1 MKKIAFV
8 CVHNSCRSQM
18 AEALGKKYL
27 SGRYECYSCG
37 SEIKSH
43 INPDA
48 VRLMKDLY
56 QIDMEQTQHSKL
68 ISDIPH
74 CDIVISMGCE
84 VTCPYMGKDFDDNW
98 QLEDPTGKSDEE
110 FIKIIKDI
118 ELNIL
123 KLKNG
128 Q

>member
-1 MKKIAFV
+1 MDYF
-8 CVHNSCRSQM
+8 N
-18 AEALGKKYL
+18 L
-27 SGRYECYSCG
+27 
-37 SEIKSH
+37 
-43 INPDA
+43 DA

-68 ISDIPH
+68 TSDIPH
-74 CDIVISMGCE
+74 YDIVISMGCE
-84 VTCPYMGKDFDDNW
+84 VACPYMGKDFDDNW

-123 KLKNG
+123 NLKNG